1 MNFSN
6 ELIEEFKKKKGLKT
20 DSEVAELLPEM
31 NKGNLSKIRKGTEN
45 RHLNEIQALY
55 IANEC
60 SLNAQWVLVQLAE
73 ETAKSEQAKKV
84 WGNLAKKIS
93 RSVTAAALALI
104 VIFSGL
110 DSKQPD
116 SAVFA

>member
-1 MNFSN
+1 MNFSA
-6 ELIEEFKKKKGLKT
+6 ELIEEFKKANGLNSDAATAEMLPAMSKGRL
-20 DSEVAELLPEM
+20 SEV
-31 NKGNLSKIRKGTEN
+31 KSGK
-45 RHLNEIQALY
+45 RHLTEEQALF
-55 IANEC
+55 IAQEC
-60 SLNAQWVLVQLAE
+60 KINTQWVLVQLAE
-73 ETAKSEQAKKV
+73 ETAKTDLAKQT
-84 WGNLAKKIS
+84 WANLAKKIS

>member
-6 ELIEEFKKKKGLKT
+6 ELIEELKKCKGIKT
-20 DSEVAELLPEM
+20 DAEVAEMLPHM
-31 NKGNLSKIRKGTEN
+31 NKGNLSKIKKGDGRNLTE
-45 RHLNEIQALY
+45 EQALF

-60 SLNAQWVLVQLAE
+60 NLNAQWVLVQLAE

-84 WGNLAKKIS
+84 WSNLAKKIS
-93 RSVTAAALALI
+93 RSATAAALALM

-110 DSKQPD
+110 ESKAGSDPVL
-116 SAVFA
+116 A